1 MRNAKTKITSFDS
14 RCHYCSN
21 SRFKGNKTIYVRFQI
36 PGTLCYSQAMLF
48 SKSFVLNTAVICNI
62 LNIQS
67 YIHMHICAFN
77 IHEHQSSYFKQILF

>member
-1 MRNAKTKITSFDS
+1 MRNAKTKIDS

-21 SRFKGNKTIYVRFQI
+21 SRFKGNKTICVQFQI

-48 SKSFVLNTAVICNI
+48 SKFFALNTAVICNI